1 MKQHGQ
7 LIFWSMASHFQ
18 SFRPFSASPSST
30 HDRPHLI
37 RPYDFGL
44 LIPEN
49 SKSIKNHI
57 WWWNNF
63 WCYKSDIEYNKLQSI
78 WHRERLCHRRGKFSK
93 RRIRIEW
100 NFGQFIFHEKNSID
114 GYARR
119 LGSDSNVLPLYW
131 DPWWAAHLSLV
142 TIKDFLIKI
151 GKMGT
156 DALIIT
162 DGPDWMRQFLH
173 PLAFKYRIK
182 LNQFFHR
189 FTGLFR
195 LRRCPDSPDFRFEKG
210 LPKLC
215 SKYAN
220 SFWSRGHNG
229 TS

>member
-1 MKQHGQ
+1 ME
-7 LIFWSMASHFQ
+7 
-18 SFRPFSASPSST
+18 SPL
-30 HDRPHLI
+30 LI
-37 RPYDFGL
+37 RPCGDVL
-44 LIPEN
+44 AN
-49 SKSIKNHI
+49 
-57 WWWNNF
+57 
-63 WCYKSDIEYNKLQSI
+63 
-78 WHRERLCHRRGKFSK
+78 R
-93 RRIRIEW
+93 
-100 NFGQFIFHEKNSID
+100 IFHIMD
-114 GYARR
+114 
-119 LGSDSNVLPLYW
+119 LPRHHVVEEHFMCSPYIQFY
-131 DPWWAAHLSLV
+131 LSLV

-220 SFWSRGHNG
+220 SF
-229 TS
+229 